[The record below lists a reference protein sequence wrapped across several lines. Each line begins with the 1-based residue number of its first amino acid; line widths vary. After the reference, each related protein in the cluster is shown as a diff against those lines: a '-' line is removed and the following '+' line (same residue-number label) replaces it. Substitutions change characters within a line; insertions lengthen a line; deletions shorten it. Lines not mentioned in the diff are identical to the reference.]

1 LCDARLNLFA
11 SHPTTIYAVIDVD
24 FLKCDGDLI
33 RLVGVGLAGD
43 PRIMEIDLLTRRG
56 RKGQFGDHE
65 ITRFHE
71 RYPSGERI
79 DRPT

>member
-43 PRIMEIDLLTRRG
+43 PRIMEIDLLPEGVVRVNL
-56 RKGQFGDHE
+56 E
-65 ITRFHE
+65 ITK
-71 RYPSGERI
+71 
-79 DRPT
+79 